1 MNSIGDSFNELYI
14 YVVVLNLS
22 IFIETK
28 NIHSETCFLIDGN
41 YHPRVSV
48 FNKAFLTTTLLI
60 TNPRFC
66 STLVF
71 LSIVIA

>member
-1 MNSIGDSFNELYI
+1 MNYM
-14 YVVVLNLS
+14 VAVLNLS

-28 NIHSETCFLIDGN
+28 NIHNETCFLLDGN

-48 FNKAFLTTTLLI
+48 FNKAFLATALLI

-66 STLVF
+66 STLAF